1 MSIFD
6 QYTRKAP
13 PQEAHPVEKEAAPVV
28 KAPYQAYAADAPRT
42 KVTRLMLRYPD
53 GTLGLMA
60 YAYLIE
66 AISTS
71 HEFLSLVFT
80 NCIITL
86 EGRNLTKLLNLL
98 QEERILEM
106 YCFDPRQHEASDADE
121 ALIID
126 MERRSLQEM
135 ARSKVRAEAE

>member
-1 MSIFD
+1 MNIFD
-6 QYTRKAP
+6 QYTRKAS
-13 PQEAHPVEKEAAPVV
+13 PQEAQAAEKEGVA
-28 KAPYQAYAADAPRT
+28 KAPYQAYDAEAPRT
-42 KVTRLMLRYPD
+42 KVTRLLLHYPD

-106 YCFDPRQHEASDADE
+106 YCFDPRQHEVPDADE

-135 ARSKVRAEAE
+135 AKPRARAEAE